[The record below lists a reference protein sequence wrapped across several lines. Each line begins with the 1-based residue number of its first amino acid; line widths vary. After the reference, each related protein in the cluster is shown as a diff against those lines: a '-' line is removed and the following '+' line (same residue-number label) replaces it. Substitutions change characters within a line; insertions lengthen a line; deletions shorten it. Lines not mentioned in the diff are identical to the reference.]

1 MHCPICGYTTVKARL
16 DVYWCEK
23 CERSWL
29 IHQLKYK
36 SFEEASETNYEAQL
50 KKDFLEPII
59 LPLKEVTK

>member
-29 IHQLKYK
+29 IHQLKYE
-36 SFEEASETNYEAQL
+36 SFEEASLVAVPPNRRIEE
-50 KKDFLEPII
+50 
-59 LPLKEVTK
+59 

>member
-16 DVYWCEK
+16 DVYWCEI

-36 SFEEASETNYEAQL
+36 SFEEAAHVADPPNRRIEE
-50 KKDFLEPII
+50 
-59 LPLKEVTK
+59 